1 MGLVTGS
8 EAMEDQIGAGQTI
21 MIDQFGQTDLTTGQI
36 GLTDLTTGRIG
47 PADIITDRIGT
58 EDPTLIHN
66 LFHLDSS
73 WAM

>member
-8 EAMEDQIGAGQTI
+8 EAKEDQNGAGLTI
-21 MIDQFGQTDLTTGQI
+21 MIDQF

-47 PADIITDRIGT
+47 PTDIIKDRIGT
-58 EDPTLIHN
+58 EDPTLIRN
-66 LFHLDSS
+66 LFSPDSS